1 VAGLSAGCRR
11 LPETAPDVFVLSSG
25 QTTSPECLIHQGEF
39 WTLGNFR
46 EPPAKKPIDLPR
58 DKAAPL
64 QHARPPRFS
73 LNIPSMCGKLSSPI
87 MEVAGTVSWILA
99 QKNSAVWT
107 VRPDALVYDAIKM
120 MADKNVGALPV
131 VQNDK
136 LVGIVSERDYTRK
149 VILLGRSSKETRVSE
164 IMSTNV
170 VVTHPNESLTG
181 CMHMMTDKRVRH
193 LPVVEDGKLVGILS
207 IGDAL
212 KWLISAQTAT
222 IEHLEQYISGGYP
235 S

>member
-1 VAGLSAGCRR
+1 
-11 LPETAPDVFVLSSG
+11 
-25 QTTSPECLIHQGEF
+25 
-39 WTLGNFR
+39 
-46 EPPAKKPIDLPR
+46 
-58 DKAAPL
+58 
-64 QHARPPRFS
+64 
-73 LNIPSMCGKLSSPI
+73 

-99 QKNSAVWT
+99 QKSATVWT
-107 VRPDALVYDAIKM
+107 IGPDAKVYDAIKL

-136 LVGIVSERDYTRK
+136 LAGIISERDYTRK
-149 VILLGRSSKETRVSE
+149 VILQGRSSKETRVSE
-164 IMSTNV
+164 IMSMNL

-181 CMHMMTDKRVRH
+181 CMRVMTEKRIRH
-193 LPVVEDGKLVGILS
+193 LPVLEDGKLVGVLS

-212 KWLISAQTAT
+212 KWVISAQTAT